1 MPIDTLKDLAPI
13 SSLVSNQFVLSINP
27 KLPPK
32 NFQEFIEYA
41 KKANPPLAYASGGNG
56 SQHQLTMEMLKERA
70 GFDMVHVPYKGGA
83 PATAATMSGEVAA
96 LFSGTSSAPQIKAG
110 RIRALAV
117 AADKRSPTF
126 PDLPTIG
133 EFYPGFE
140 NSIWLGLFGPAG
152 IPQAALGRLRAE
164 LAPDEEMR
172 AGFEATLALHDGLPM
187 PFERA
192 RTQLALGERLR
203 RAKQRAEAREP
214 LTAALDAF
222 ERLGARPWA
231 ERARAELRATGGPA
245 GARRAQAAAQL
256 TPQELQIAR
265 FVARGATNREI
276 AADLFISEK
285 TASVHVSNIKSKLG
299 ASGRAE
305 IAAIAVRLGL
315 VAETDDG
322 DERSGA
328 LLGALR

>member
-1 MPIDTLKDLAPI
+1 MKKIALLVFLAVVTGTAFAQFPTRPIHILVTIPPGGAPDIVARVVGEKISHALGQPVVIDNKPAANGNAAAQEAARAAPDGYTLLLAADSLIVINPHVYSSMPIDTLKDLTPI

-32 NFQEFIEYA
+32 TFPEFIEYA

-117 AADKRSPTF
+117 AGPKRSPTF

-140 NSIWLGLFGPAG
+140 NSIWLGLFGPANM
-152 IPQAALGRLRAE
+152 PEEVVTRLRTEVQKALAAE
-164 LAPDEEMR
+164 DVKSSLMGKGSLETLILPPED
-172 AGFEATLALHDGLPM
+172 FEKLI
-187 PFERA
+187 
-192 RTQLALGERLR
+192 R
-203 RAKQRAEAREP
+203 RDYDKYGK
-214 LTAALDAF
+214 L
-222 ERLGARPWA
+222 
-231 ERARAELRATGGPA
+231 
-245 GARRAQAAAQL
+245 
-256 TPQELQIAR
+256 
-265 FVARGATNREI
+265 
-276 AADLFISEK
+276 
-285 TASVHVSNIKSKLG
+285 IKKLG
-299 ASGRAE
+299 IKA
-305 IAAIAVRLGL
+305 
-315 VAETDDG
+315 D
-322 DERSGA
+322 
-328 LLGALR
+328 

>member
-1 MPIDTLKDLAPI
+1 MKKFALLVFLAAVAGTAFAQFPTRPIHILVTIPPGGAPDIVARVVGERISHTLGQPVVVDNKPAANGNAAAQEVARAAPDGYTLLLAADSLIVINPHVYSSMPIDTLKDLTPI

-117 AADKRSPTF
+117 AGGKRSPTF

-140 NSIWLGLFGPAG
+140 NSIWLGLFGPANM
-152 IPQAALGRLRAE
+152 PEDVLNRLRTEVQKALAAE
-164 LAPDEEMR
+164 DVKASLMGKGSLETLILSPQD
-172 AGFEATLALHDGLPM
+172 FENLI
-187 PFERA
+187 
-192 RTQLALGERLR
+192 R
-203 RAKQRAEAREP
+203 RDYDKYGK
-214 LTAALDAF
+214 L
-222 ERLGARPWA
+222 
-231 ERARAELRATGGPA
+231 
-245 GARRAQAAAQL
+245 
-256 TPQELQIAR
+256 
-265 FVARGATNREI
+265 
-276 AADLFISEK
+276 
-285 TASVHVSNIKSKLG
+285 IKKLG
-299 ASGRAE
+299 VKA
-305 IAAIAVRLGL
+305 
-315 VAETDDG
+315 D
-322 DERSGA
+322 
-328 LLGALR
+328 